1 MDNSTVE
8 RQFEDY
14 FDMFSREGW
23 KLFMEDIKEIIDGV
37 DSLDYV
43 KDYDDFLIRKGQ
55 LKILRRIE
63 GFENSIESA
72 YREFKDAEEV

>member
-23 KLFMEDIKEIIDGV
+23 KLFMADIKDIIEGV

-43 KDYDDFLIRKGQ
+43 KDYDDFLVRKGQ

-63 GFENSIESA
+63 GFENGIEAA
-72 YREFKDAEEV
+72 YREFKDAEAV

>member
-23 KLFMEDIKEIIDGV
+23 KLFMDDMKDILEGI
-37 DSLDYV
+37 DSLEYV
-43 KDYDDFLIRKGQ
+43 KNYDDFLHRKGQ
-55 LKILRRIE
+55 LEILKRIV
-63 GFENSIESA
+63 GFENGIEAA
-72 YREFKDAEEV
+72 YKEFKDAETL